1 MASDWSS
8 DHERET
14 AALLAALPL
23 TDRSIYHLPFTDVLS
38 TIALRRRHTLNMDC
52 QHGKRVLLQEAEAL
66 VRLANSLDERFGEAV
81 EWIYACKG
89 RVITCGVG
97 KSGHMA
103 RKTAGTLSSTGT
115 PSLFLH
121 ASEAVHG
128 DLGMVTS
135 TDIVLLYSHSGET
148 DEIVKLFSPLKATG
162 AKTIV
167 MTGRPNSTSGRLAD
181 LVLETH
187 VEHEACPNNLAPTT
201 STTAMLA
208 LSDALAVAV
217 MERRNFGK
225 EDFARFHPSGSL
237 GKRLLLRVSDVMR
250 ARDDM
255 AVVSPTTQM
264 LEVMA
269 AITQAG
275 VGAACV
281 VDEDW
286 HLVGF
291 ISDGDLR
298 RYVAHE
304 RRLEAV
310 ASDFMTKSVAT
321 IEPDLLAVEALEFF
335 QNLPKKIGEMPV
347 LEDGKLVG
355 LLMLKDLLRS
365 GIL

>member
-1 MASDWSS
+1 
-8 DHERET
+8 
-14 AALLAALPL
+14 
-23 TDRSIYHLPFTDVLS
+23 
-38 TIALRRRHTLNMDC
+38 MDC

-66 VRLANSLDERFGEAV
+66 TKLAESLDEKFSEAV
-81 EWIYACKG
+81 DWILACKG

-121 ASEAVHG
+121 AAEAVHG

-135 TDIVLLYSHSGET
+135 GDIVLLYSHSGET
-148 DEIVKLFSPLKATG
+148 DEIVKLFSPLKANG

-167 MTGRPNSTSGRLAD
+167 ITGRPNSSAGRLAD

-208 LSDALAVAV
+208 LSDALAVAT

-225 EDFARFHPSGSL
+225 EDFARFHPSGTL
-237 GKRLLLRVSDVMR
+237 GRRLLLRVSDVMR

-255 AVVSPTTQM
+255 AVVGEDTQM
-264 LEVMA
+264 IDVMR

-281 VDEDW
+281 VDDEW

-298 RYVAHE
+298 RYMVAHE
-304 RRLEAV
+304 RRLEAL
-310 ASDFMTKSVAT
+310 ASEFMTKSVAT
-321 IEPDLLAVEALEFF
+321 IEPDLLAVEAMEFF
-335 QNLPKKIGEMPV
+335 QNLPKKIGETPV

>member
-1 MASDWSS
+1 
-8 DHERET
+8 
-14 AALLAALPL
+14 
-23 TDRSIYHLPFTDVLS
+23 
-38 TIALRRRHTLNMDC
+38 MDC
-52 QHGKRVLLQEAEAL
+52 QHGRRVLLQEADAL
-66 VRLANSLDERFGEAV
+66 TKLANALNGRFGDAV
-81 EWIYACKG
+81 EWITNCGG

-121 ASEAVHG
+121 AAEAVHG
-128 DLGMVTS
+128 DLGMVTEG
-135 TDIVLLYSHSGET
+135 DIVLLYSHSGET
-148 DEIVKLFSPLKATG
+148 DEIVRLFPPLKSIG
-162 AKTIV
+162 ARTILI
-167 MTGRPNSTSGRLAD
+167 TGRPNSSAGRLAD

-187 VEHEACPNNLAPTT
+187 VEEEACPNNLAPTT

-225 EDFARFHPSGSL
+225 EDFARFHPSGTL
-237 GKRLLLRVSDVMR
+237 GRRLLLRVSDVMKPR
-250 ARDDM
+250 HDM
-255 AVVSPTTQM
+255 AIVTPETQM
-264 LEVMA
+264 LDVMRS
-269 AITQAG
+269 ITQAG

-281 VDEDW
+281 VDKDF

-298 RYVAHE
+298 RFVAHE

-310 ASDFMTKSVAT
+310 ASDFMTKAFST
-321 IEPDLLAVEALEFF
+321 IEPDLLAVEALEVF

-347 LEDGKLVG
+347 VENGKVVG